1 MADTSFE
8 NELNSVTNKL
18 INVTI
23 GEVIDMSGN
32 DWEDV
37 LLLIKEKKMKRQSC
51 DIETLEKECTER
63 YHMDPT
69 SFNAAISKLVD
80 MKCIKQ
86 ILWRG
91 KVTFSLLSPE
101 VAPFESAPEVQISS
115 NTDFTDFKKYVTDS
129 LGSLNLK
136 IEKYQSS
143 LEIKDV
149 VIKLLREELKSTQD
163 TLKSVLAQHSEFLK
177 RFSPTKTSS
186 MPSEITQSYKRN
198 ELSEIIEDIPFDE
211 SLFINSNT
219 YNDPLNDFA
228 NSNKSY
234 NDPLNELSIKQQLS
248 KIRTK
253 NHNDFISKF
262 SRTKNVID
270 KNQVDKKGSKA
281 DVSIVDGILLR
292 KNKVKAQDT
301 EAEKVKVDNS
311 IKVSKNID
319 DQKSRNHVVICGD
332 SLLNNIEGNGVSSK
346 KVKSIVRNFPGA
358 DSEDM
363 LDYIKPILAKKK
375 PDYLILHVGTNDLTS
390 GCDTNSNLEK
400 IRKLIHELSPKT
412 ELVISKV
419 IVRDDKP
426 GISSRVE
433 NLNLVLESFAEKYNL
448 FQISH
453 GNITRKM
460 LSKKKLHLNGNG
472 ISQFAQNLK
481 NFVIKNC

>member
-1 MADTSFE
+1 
-8 NELNSVTNKL
+8 
-18 INVTI
+18 
-23 GEVIDMSGN
+23 
-32 DWEDV
+32 
-37 LLLIKEKKMKRQSC
+37 
-51 DIETLEKECTER
+51 
-63 YHMDPT
+63 
-69 SFNAAISKLVD
+69 
-80 MKCIKQ
+80 
-86 ILWRG
+86 
-91 KVTFSLLSPE
+91 
-101 VAPFESAPEVQISS
+101 
-115 NTDFTDFKKYVTDS
+115 
-129 LGSLNLK
+129 
-136 IEKYQSS
+136 
-143 LEIKDV
+143 
-149 VIKLLREELKSTQD
+149 
-163 TLKSVLAQHSEFLK
+163 
-177 RFSPTKTSS
+177 

-253 NHNDFISKF
+253 NHNDFISKL
-262 SRTKNVID
+262 SRKKNVTD
-270 KNQVDKKGSKA
+270 KIQVDKKGSKA

-363 LDYIKPILAKKK
+363 LDYIKPILTKKE

-390 GCDTNSNLEK
+390 GCDTNSNLER